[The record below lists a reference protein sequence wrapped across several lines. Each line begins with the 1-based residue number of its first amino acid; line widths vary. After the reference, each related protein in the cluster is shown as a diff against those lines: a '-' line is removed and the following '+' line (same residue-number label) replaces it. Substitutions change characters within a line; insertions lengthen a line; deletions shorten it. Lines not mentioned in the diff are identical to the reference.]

1 MNVKVT
7 GIPKVKGNLNKW
19 EQIILKAAKKALIK
33 GALVDVETGAKKK
46 ITQDGHID
54 TGRLRASVHTSYKG
68 KETYS
73 YSDNEG
79 KSFTSRLDVRYK
91 EYNVFVG
98 TDVHYSEKIEALDS
112 YLFYAYKNGK
122 NNLPKRIQQEV
133 SAIIKRG

>member
-7 GIPKVKGNLNKW
+7 GIPEVKGNLNKW

-33 GALVDVETGAKKK
+33 GAFVDVETGAKKK

-54 TGRLRASVHTSYKG
+54 TGRLRASIHTSYKG

>member
-54 TGRLRASVHTSYKG
+54 TGRLRASIHTSYKG

-98 TDVHYSEKIEALDS
+98 TDVSYAVISIIAVLFRNEKVINWAKSVKTKLCW
-112 YLFYAYKNGK
+112 
-122 NNLPKRIQQEV
+122 V
-133 SAIIKRG
+133 

>member
-7 GIPKVKGNLNKW
+7 GIPKVKDNLNKW

-33 GALVDVETGAKKK
+33 GAFVDVETGAKKK

-54 TGRLRASVHTSYKG
+54 TGRLRASIHTSYKG

-98 TDVHYSEKIEALDS
+98 TDVSYAVISIIAVLFRNEKVINWAKSVKTKLCW
-112 YLFYAYKNGK
+112 
-122 NNLPKRIQQEV
+122 V
-133 SAIIKRG
+133 

>member
-7 GIPKVKGNLNKW
+7 GIPEVKGNLNKW

-54 TGRLRASVHTSYKG
+54 TGRLRASIHTSYKG